1 MAEDDSQKTEEP
13 TQKKIDQARGE
24 GNVANSRD
32 LVSWLILVM
41 FTMLAVVVFPF
52 TFTHLADVLTQSLTV
67 ISENLNHA
75 EIFYFVR
82 QTMIQTAIYI
92 LPILFAFMFIG
103 IVGNVSQF
111 GLLFASKKLQPKLSH
126 LSLVK
131 GYKRIFSAK
140 ALVEFAK
147 GIVKIALVGAIGIFM
162 LYGNLDDIV
171 NSVHL
176 EVLDALPAF
185 IVLFLKV
192 MSGILI
198 TLFFLVLFDVVWQNY
213 THTKSLRMSR
223 QEVKDERKQSE
234 GSPEIK
240 QRIAQIRNERAKQ
253 AVLQNI
259 PEADVVVT
267 NPTHYAV
274 ALKYEPSEMSA
285 PMVTGKG
292 ADKFALKMREVAQEH
307 NVPIVEN
314 APLARALYET
324 GEINQEVDP
333 DHYEAVAAVIK
344 YVWELKGKKL

>member
-13 TQKKIDQARGE
+13 TPKKISKARSD

-32 LVSWLILVM
+32 LVSWLILLV
-41 FTMLAVVVFPF
+41 FTMLAAVVLPF
-52 TFTHLADVLTQSLTV
+52 TFAHLANVLTQSLTV
-67 ISENLNHA
+67 FSEHLNHA

-82 QTMIQTAIYI
+82 QTMMETALYI
-92 LPILFAFMFIG
+92 LPILFVFMFIG

-111 GLLFASKKLQPKLSH
+111 GLLFASKKLEPKFSH

-140 ALVEFAK
+140 ALVEFGK
-147 GIVKIALVGAIGIFM
+147 GIVKIALVGTIGIFM
-162 LYGNLDDIV
+162 LYGNLDTII

-176 EVLDALPAF
+176 EVFDALPAF
-185 IVLFLKV
+185 LVLFLKV

-198 TLFFLVLFDVVWQNY
+198 ILFFLVLFDVAWQNY
-213 THTKSLRMSR
+213 THTKSLRMTR
-223 QEVKDERKQSE
+223 QEVKDERKQSD
-234 GSPEIK
+234 GSPEVK

-259 PEADVVVT
+259 PDADVVVT